1 MLFSTGTAKATDPWW
16 TTRRVGRKVLGDRAE
31 PRKKMLALFAMHG
44 MLAWHAPHGK
54 RVAPC
59 TPARR
64 RSPAVYC
71 MASKDSDG
79 RSNCK
84 KRRKKQNENGPG
96 ESADAAS
103 GRVTSDSLMSV
114 RKQIMY
120 AKAYQAYKSKNVSPV
135 YRTSFRRIKKT
146 AQEEGDEEEKAAVEE
161 DTTGFSVPLLFVDGY
176 NIIGKWPRLKKRKER
191 GDLAGARQP

>member
-1 MLFSTGTAKATDPWW
+1 MAGKF
-16 TTRRVGRKVLGDRAE
+16 LGDRAE
-31 PRKKMLALFAMHG
+31 TPQKMLALFAMHG

>member
-1 MLFSTGTAKATDPWW
+1 
-16 TTRRVGRKVLGDRAE
+16 
-31 PRKKMLALFAMHG
+31 MLALLAMHG
-44 MLAWHAPHGK
+44 ALAWHAPHGK

-59 TPARR
+59 TPLRK
-64 RSPAVYC
+64 RSPVIDC

-96 ESADAAS
+96 EAADAAS

-135 YRTSFRRIKKT
+135 YRTSFRRIKKS
-146 AQEEGDEEEKAAVEE
+146 AQEEGDEEEKAEVEE

-191 GDLAGARQP
+191 GDLAGAPQP